1 MNYLPRLALNHNP
14 PDFCF
19 LSSWDYRCEPL
30 APGPLYLSAYVG
42 VVFFLFFCVLLICVA
57 SLEYICSYENVNKYE
72 ERYIKRIHSQ
82 LSGERPVVEP
92 AMLVEETNIRQII
105 T

>member
-1 MNYLPRLALNHNP
+1 
-14 PDFCF
+14 
-19 LSSWDYRCEPL
+19 
-30 APGPLYLSAYVG
+30 
-42 VVFFLFFCVLLICVA
+42 VA